1 MHIESFWAVIV
12 KVALN
17 NLNMESVL
25 TQIGLDIR
33 ARDRLR
39 AWPNDPPGL
48 EHELGPGV
56 WMKARPGVVDDID
69 CPKLKLPGADRL
81 RTVPDALWL
90 RFGGHARDPFVDL
103 FVIEVC
109 GSYSNLLDKRSRF
122 APSMVSMLA
131 SCPLPWLLGP
141 HNKTD
146 PAFRWQRTRI
156 LAEKPTQTLILPV
169 RDIRVMYALP
179 NKLYDGF
186 ETSQVP
192 HAHEF
197 FVPVRALLTPDSWQD
212 PSIRALIARSSTR
225 ANFWAYNI
233 AAA

>member
-1 MHIESFWAVIV
+1 LCLPHFERIAY
-12 KVALN
+12 
-17 NLNMESVL
+17 
-25 TQIGLDIR
+25 IGASSR
-33 ARDRLR
+33 
-39 AWPNDPPGL
+39 
-48 EHELGPGV
+48 
-56 WMKARPGVVDDID
+56 
-69 CPKLKLPGADRL
+69 CS
-81 RTVPDALWL
+81 
-90 RFGGHARDPFVDL
+90 GGGCYIIPDL

-122 APSMVSMLA
+122 APSMHSMLA

-141 HNKTD
+141 HNKNDLT
-146 PAFRWQRTRI
+146 PRWQRTRI
-156 LAEKPTQTLILPV
+156 LDEEPTQPLILPV

-186 ETSQVP
+186 ETSHVP

-197 FVPVRALLTPDSWQD
+197 FVPVSALLTPDSWQD

-233 AAA
+233 AAE